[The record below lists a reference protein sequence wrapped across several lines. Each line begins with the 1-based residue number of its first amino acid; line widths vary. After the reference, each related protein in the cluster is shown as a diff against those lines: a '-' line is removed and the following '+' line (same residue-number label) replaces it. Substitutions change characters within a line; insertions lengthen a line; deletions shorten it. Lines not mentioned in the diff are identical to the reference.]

1 MKIAFTPALAA
12 SFRLFLA
19 AHERVKDYIK
29 YVAEDNIHK
38 EEGTFRRISSLRDFD
53 GDYFDLEEEGWLDGE
68 EREDITIEWMRSTD
82 EFKGTPTHD
91 LWEQPITQ
99 EFMGVLS
106 DYVCE
111 QIKIETDKRRDA
123 ENLKRLNEAAIAF
136 AEKCGHAVGS
146 MEFIHA
152 AYTARRQHE
161 EEVNEKTSGECFTER
176 SARARACGQ
185 SMEDFYSDEDGIR
198 EELFR
203 RKLRPIYDVID
214 WLEKNCPLTMMAYR
228 EKYPNPESQPSN

>member
-53 GDYFDLEEEGWLDGE
+53 GDYVDLEVEGWLDGE
-68 EREDITIEWMRSTD
+68 EREDIMIGWMRSTD
-82 EFKGTPTHD
+82 EFKAIDVHD
-91 LWEQPITQ
+91 LLDQPIAE
-99 EFMGVLS
+99 EFMAVLS

-123 ENLKRLNEAAIAF
+123 ENLKRLNAAAVAF

-152 AYTARRQHE
+152 AYTARREDE
-161 EEVNEKTSGECFTER
+161 EEVNEKTSGECFMER
-176 SARARACGQ
+176 SARASACGQ
-185 SMEDFYSDEDGIR
+185 SMEDFYSDEDDIR

-228 EKYPNPESQPSN
+228 EKYPNPESKPSN

>member
-1 MKIAFTPALAA
+1 MI
-12 SFRLFLA
+12 
-19 AHERVKDYIK
+19 
-29 YVAEDNIHK
+29 
-38 EEGTFRRISSLRDFD
+38 
-53 GDYFDLEEEGWLDGE
+53 GW
-68 EREDITIEWMRSTD
+68 MSSTD

-123 ENLKRLNEAAIAF
+123 ENLKRLNAAAVAF

-152 AYTARRQHE
+152 AYTARREDE
-161 EEVNEKTSGECFTER
+161 EKVNEKTSGECFTER

-228 EKYPNPESQPSN
+228 EKYPNQESQPSN